1 MRNWVAFLGVVAMI
15 GLVSGC
21 GKPGAPPTVKAAA
34 AEEKKDSGAVR
45 MDDGAQREAGI
56 AVVTVALRSLPQ
68 VIRATARVTQDENQT
83 FRVGAVTDGRMTSVS
98 ANVGDAVQSN
108 QILARMHSHDI
119 HESRAEYQKAQAELK
134 RAEAAEA
141 FARKVRDRAKRLY
154 DLKAGSLADADH
166 AEAEVRNAQAVVANA
181 KTEVERTRFHL
192 EDFLGVPAVDRH
204 GPAEQHTEDEMV
216 PVRAPRAG
224 TIVARNVNVGA
235 VVNPA
240 TDLFLISDLKN
251 LWAIAEL
258 HEENL
263 AKIRPGMHVRLSV
276 NAYPDQTFE
285 CRIVKIGEA
294 LDPVTRTAKVR
305 LELPNP
311 GMRLRPEMYG
321 TVEIDS
327 GTSDAAVLLPAESVQ
342 DVRGA
347 SVVFV
352 RTAADRF
359 ELRPVETGRTRD
371 GLMEIR
377 SGLRA
382 GDTVAVKG
390 VFVLKSEFLKAT
402 LAEDE

>member
-1 MRNWVAFLGVVAMI
+1 MKNWAAFLCAVAVLTVVA
-15 GLVSGC
+15 GC
-21 GKPGAPPTVKAAA
+21 GKPGATPVVKAAPS
-34 AEEKKDSGAVR
+34 EEKKDAGAVR
-45 MDDGAQREAGI
+45 MNDATQREAGI
-56 AVVTVALRSLPQ
+56 AVLTVALKSLPQ

-98 ANVGDAVQSN
+98 ANVGDAVQAN

-204 GPAEQHTEDEMV
+204 GPSEKHTDDEMV

-224 TIVARNVNVGA
+224 TIIARNVNVGA

-258 HEENL
+258 HEEHL

-276 NAYPDQTFE
+276 NAYPDQTFP
-285 CRIVKIGEA
+285 CRITKIGEA

-327 GTSDAAVLLPAESVQ
+327 GTSDAAVLLPAEAVQ

-352 RTAADRF
+352 RTAPDRF

-371 GLMEIR
+371 GLLEIR
-377 SGLRA
+377 SGLKA
-382 GDTVAVKG
+382 GDPVAVKG
-390 VFVLKSEFLKAT
+390 VFVLKSEFLKAS